1 MYVEEE
7 SGGITERA
15 WLKEYT
21 DGLVVV
27 RETATAM
34 ACMRLVK
41 RNVVVHFW
49 PFLNAKFI
57 SLRSGFTSL
66 SMVLSDDL
74 PFALLTP
81 FWFLGK
87 VFGFAEK
94 IGTGIWGLSVSM
106 QARKRRCMLR
116 CCF

>member
-7 SGGITERA
+7 SGGITEKT

-49 PFLNAKFI
+49 PSLNAKFI

-87 VFGFAEK
+87 VFVFAEK
-94 IGTGIWGLSVSM
+94 IGIGIGIWGLSVSM
-106 QARKRRCMLR
+106 QAR
-116 CCF
+116 

>member
-7 SGGITERA
+7 SGGITEKT

-49 PFLNAKFI
+49 PSLNAKFI

-74 PFALLTP
+74 PQPANHSHE
-81 FWFLGK
+81 G
-87 VFGFAEK
+87 EK
-94 IGTGIWGLSVSM
+94 ICNRFSNDW
-106 QARKRRCMLR
+106 
-116 CCF
+116 

>member
-7 SGGITERA
+7 SGGITEKT

-49 PFLNAKFI
+49 PPLNAKFI

-87 VFGFAEK
+87 VFVFAEK
-94 IGTGIWGLSVSM
+94 IGIGIRGLSVSM
-106 QARKRRCMLR
+106 QAR
-116 CCF
+116 